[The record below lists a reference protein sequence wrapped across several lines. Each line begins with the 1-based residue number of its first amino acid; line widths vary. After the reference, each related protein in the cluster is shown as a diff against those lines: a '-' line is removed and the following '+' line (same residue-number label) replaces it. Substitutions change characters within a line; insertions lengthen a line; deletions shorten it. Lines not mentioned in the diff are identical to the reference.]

1 MAPTGDVVTLRGDE
15 MTPAQ
20 RAAVQAMMRG
30 AATQLEREG
39 HLETQRDSRLVSHF
53 GVYKLAK
60 ARAAAAA
67 DLNTAA
73 VSLFRAGEPNVQGI
87 AIRVDFRSGGAD
99 WWLYSSIA
107 NSPLF
112 QQSWGERLRMLV
124 GKPDFSSI
132 VIGAD
137 SEGKGGIMLGNFL
150 NATISFLLVALAV
163 YLFIVLPLKRYQESQ
178 KAKAAAAAA
187 PAAPPEPSEEV
198 KLLREIRD
206 SLKK

>member
-1 MAPTGDVVTLRGDE
+1 MLKGFRDFIFRGNVVEL
-15 MTPAQ
+15 
-20 RAAVQAMMRG
+20 AV
-30 AATQLEREG
+30 
-39 HLETQRDSRLVSHF
+39 
-53 GVYKLAK
+53 
-60 ARAAAAA
+60 
-67 DLNTAA
+67 A
-73 VSLFRAGEPNVQGI
+73 VI
-87 AIRVDFRSGGAD
+87 IGGAFGAIVKSLVED
-99 WWLYSSIA
+99 VFT
-107 NSPLF
+107 PLI
-112 QQSWGERLRMLV
+112 GMLV

-137 SEGKGGIMLGNFL
+137 AEGKGGIMLGNFL